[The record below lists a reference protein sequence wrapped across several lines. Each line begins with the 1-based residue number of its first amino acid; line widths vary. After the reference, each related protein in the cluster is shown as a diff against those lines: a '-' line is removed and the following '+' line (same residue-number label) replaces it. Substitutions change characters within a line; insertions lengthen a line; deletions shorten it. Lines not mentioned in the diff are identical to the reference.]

1 MSEKN
6 ATLQVVLGS
15 IHYCIEQAYAP
26 AVYFTKGPMIPQVTP
41 DTTPEPAPSARR
53 QETQT
58 RLLDA
63 AAEVFI
69 AEGFQATSVEAV
81 CARAGFTRG
90 AFYSNFSS
98 KEELFLAVSRRA
110 YEHRAVELEQ
120 RERELTPLLLE
131 RDGALTHDEVA
142 KFVANFFT
150 PTLPEA
156 AWFVLESEYQLHTMR
171 NPDATPALTDFISM
185 FKQGLIAL
193 VSRVVDAAGR
203 ELTIPVESAIRI
215 MGGMFERAMRI
226 SVISGPEAPE
236 GLAELSD
243 RIAELLFAISVE
255 VAA

>member
-1 MSEKN
+1 MPR
-6 ATLQVVLGS
+6 LS
-15 IHYCIEQAYAP
+15 ICRQALN
-26 AVYFTKGPMIPQVTP
+26 FTKGAMSTHHEG
-41 DTTPEPAPSARR
+41 DTSSQPTPSARR
-53 QETQT
+53 QETRT

-81 CARAGFTRG
+81 CAQAGFTRG

-98 KEELFLAVSRRA
+98 KEELFLGVSQRS
-110 YEHRAVELEQ
+110 YEARAVDLEQ
-120 RERELTPLLLE
+120 RESELTPLLRE

-142 KFVANFFT
+142 RFVTNFFT

-185 FKQGLIAL
+185 FKQGLVAL
-193 VSRVVDAAGR
+193 VGRVVEAAGR
-203 ELTIPVESAIRI
+203 ELTMPVESAIPI

-226 SVISGPEAPE
+226 SVTSGPDAPE
-236 GLAELSD
+236 GLTELGD

-255 VAA
+255 VSA